1 MNRGSLV
8 VLPPDQAGK
17 GARLPH
23 LRAASGQDFHLR
35 SCRSRVSGFKAC
47 AYPPLARFPR
57 ATLRR
62 PRRVAWVAASD
73 RKRGLLRCWRQRD
86 YSLNPRSHVA
96 CTIRCTTRSVAV
108 DWLGR
113 REPHH
118 AVRVL
123 ALGWRSP
130 KVRCSPVVDE
140 QRTLG
145 DRQILCGLNNSPHV
159 NDCILCV
166 PSRLYKPLHLTSLF
180 AK

>member
-1 MNRGSLV
+1 MGPYPCCDLSRGRFLPLSSPSSPLSFQPRRWSLHGAVLPPVHLNRGSLV

-17 GARLPH
+17 GARVPH
-23 LRAASGQDFHLR
+23 LRATPGQDFHLR

-47 AYPPLARFPR
+47 AYSPLARFPR

-62 PRRVAWVAASD
+62 PRRIAWVAASD

-130 KVRCSPVVDE
+130 KARCSPCC
-140 QRTLG
+140 R
-145 DRQILCGLNNSPHV
+145 
-159 NDCILCV
+159 
-166 PSRLYKPLHLTSLF
+166 
-180 AK
+180 